1 MILQGPRTLCFSV
14 WHYEQCNCRVTQ
26 QCCLPWPSG
35 LNVVR
40 QMRPLSIAFFMAIIR
55 NTFITQMYL
64 LLSQTFRNNA
74 GSQGL
79 RLGVKAKAD
88 LSLTIVPHIRGVKEF
103 RVLSVERDRS
113 ARWPVSSLLSPV
125 APLST
130 SISPL
135 FGPLWLNYGELK
147 LQICYKLSLLRSWK
161 VERGH
166 RKGWSSLDECSW
178 VCPSSLAWGP
188 DASDTLRSGEE
199 AILLELPLH

>member
-1 MILQGPRTLCFSV
+1 MLSTLTLRAERCATDATSE
-14 WHYEQCNCRVTQ
+14 HC
-26 QCCLPWPSG
+26 
-35 LNVVR
+35 
-40 QMRPLSIAFFMAIIR
+40 IFMAIIR

-74 GSQGL
+74 RSQGL

-88 LSLTIVPHIRGVKEF
+88 SSLTIVPHIRGVKEF
-103 RVLSVERDRS
+103 RVLSVRERQVS
-113 ARWPVSSLLSPV
+113 RWPVSFPCASFLSPV

-178 VCPSSLAWGP
+178 ACPSSLAWGP